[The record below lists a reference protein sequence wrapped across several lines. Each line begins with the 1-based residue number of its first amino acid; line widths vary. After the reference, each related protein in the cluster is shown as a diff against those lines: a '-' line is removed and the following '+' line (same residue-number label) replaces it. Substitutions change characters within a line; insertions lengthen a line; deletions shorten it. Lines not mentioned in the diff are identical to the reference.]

1 MVGSE
6 TVQKAALR
14 SDVTVVGAGIIGAAC
29 AYELTRRGL
38 TVTVVEAL
46 SGPAEGSSGRSFASV
61 RGQWADPLNIE
72 ISWRSICRYRD
83 FATEHGVD
91 VGYRPT
97 GYLLLVPDAMW
108 GEHLAAVDLQ
118 RAHGVPVDVLSPEAA
133 QLITPFAG
141 DGVAGATW
149 GPADGVVDPHLV
161 TAAYLSMARDR
172 GAKVCYRHR
181 VTAIESDPATAGW
194 ILTASDASFH
204 SQHVVNAAG
213 GWSGELAA
221 LAGLTIPVV
230 HSRRNV
236 YSCAPGAVAR
246 SLPMTIDLATGV
258 YLRSDG
264 PRLLFGATRPDEV
277 DGYNIA
283 LDWPWMEAVMAMAV
297 ERFPW
302 LGEVPLDRTGAWAG
316 TYDNSPD
323 LRAIV
328 GAHPGAPTWVNVC
341 GLSGHGVMQAP
352 ELGRLVAEQVAD
364 GAITSL
370 DVRSLEL
377 TRFAGEKAPVP
388 TAMVF

>member
-1 MVGSE
+1 MVGS
-6 TVQKAALR
+6 QRALL
-14 SDVTVVGAGIIGAAC
+14 STDVTVVGAGIIGAAS

-38 TVTVVEAL
+38 RVTVLEAFG
-46 SGPAEGSSGRSFASV
+46 GPAEGSSGRSFASV

-83 FATEHGVD
+83 FASDHGVD

-97 GYLLLVPDAMW
+97 GYLLLVPEASW
-108 GEHLAAVDLQ
+108 HEHLRNVDVQ
-118 RAHGVPVDVLSPEAA
+118 RAHGVPVDVLSVEAA
-133 QLITPFAG
+133 NRITPFAVE
-141 DGVAGATW
+141 GVAGATW

-161 TAAYLSMARDR
+161 TTAFLSMAREL
-172 GAKVCYRHR
+172 GAQIRYRHR
-181 VTAIESDPATAGW
+181 VTRIESDAVTGGW
-194 ILTASDASFH
+194 ILTAGSTSVR

-213 GWSGELAA
+213 GWSGEVAA
-221 LAGLTIPVV
+221 LAGLTVPVV

-236 YSCAPGAVAR
+236 FSSAPGAMSTAV
-246 SLPMTIDLATGV
+246 PMTIDLGTGV
-258 YLRSDG
+258 YLRSEG
-264 PRLLFGATRPDEV
+264 PRLLFGASRHDEA

-283 LDWPWMEAVMAMAV
+283 LDWPWLQTVMEMAS

-302 LGEVPLDRTGAWAG
+302 LGDIPLDRTGAWAG

-323 LRAIV
+323 HRAIL
-328 GAHPGAPTWVNVC
+328 GAHPAAPTWVNVC

-370 DVRSLEL
+370 DVRSLAL
-377 TRFAGEKAPVP
+377 ARLAADRPLAPA
-388 TAMVF
+388 TMIF

>member
-1 MVGSE
+1 VGSE
-6 TVQKAALR
+6 IAQDRALC

-29 AYELTRRGL
+29 AYELARRGL
-38 TVTVVEAL
+38 NVTVLEAFN
-46 SGPAEGSSGRSFASV
+46 GPAEGNSGRSFASV
-61 RGQWADPLNIE
+61 RGQWADSLNIE

-83 FATEHGVD
+83 FAADHGHD

-97 GYLLLVPDAMW
+97 GYLLLVPATSW
-108 GEHLAAVDLQ
+108 AEHLAAVELQ
-118 RAHGVPVDVLSPEAA
+118 RAHGVPVDVLSVEAA
-133 QLITPFAG
+133 QRITPFSG
-141 DGVAGATW
+141 EGIAGATW
-149 GPADGVVDPHLV
+149 GSADGMVDPHLA
-161 TAAYLSMARDR
+161 TAAFLSMAREL
-172 GAKVCYRHR
+172 GARVSYRHR
-181 VTAIESDPATAGW
+181 VTAIETNHATAEW
-194 ILTASDASFH
+194 VLTAGDTTIR

-221 LAGLTIPVV
+221 LAGLVVPVV
-230 HSRRNV
+230 HSRRNI
-236 YSCAPGAVAR
+236 YSTAPGALAR

-264 PRLLFGATRPDEV
+264 PRLLFGASRPDEV

-283 LDWPWMEAVMAMAV
+283 LDWPWMESVLGIAA

-302 LGEVPLDRTGAWAG
+302 LCDLPLDRTGAWAG

-328 GAHPGAPTWVNVC
+328 GPYPGAPTWINVC

-352 ELGRLVAEQVAD
+352 ELGRLVAEQVVD

-370 DVRSLEL
+370 DVRSLQL
-377 TRFAGEKAPVP
+377 ARFDGDAAPVP
-388 TAMVF
+388 TAMVY